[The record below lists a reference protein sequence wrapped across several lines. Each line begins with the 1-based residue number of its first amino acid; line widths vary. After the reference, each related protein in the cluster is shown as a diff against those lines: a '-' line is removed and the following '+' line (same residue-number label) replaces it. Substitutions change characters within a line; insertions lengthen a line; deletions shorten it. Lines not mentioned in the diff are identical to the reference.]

1 MTVKQIKQKGGIIIA
16 TGHVR
21 QRTSKSGERTYQ
33 IVIEMG
39 RQDPLTGKRSR
50 EYHTFHGNRKQAEM
64 RLREMLHQYDNNL
77 YANDHNMT
85 LEELMKIWIT
95 NYKSQNLKPSTLER
109 YREQIN
115 WYIVPM
121 LGKYPLHNLTIQLIQ
136 KWVSDIYEH
145 PPTKKNSGKKL
156 APKTVRN
163 IFLNLKSALDYA
175 VKLKMIQSNPCD
187 HVELP
192 KVVQKE
198 VEAFDEDE
206 IATILSLSKGTD
218 LYFPIYL
225 LLNTGM
231 RRGELL
237 GLKWKNVH
245 LEEGYIE
252 IVETKLSV
260 CGNEITDTPK
270 SRNSKRRIPIG
281 ENLKNEF
288 KKYHLRCCE
297 IFLKQGKRVKPDDY
311 VICRSD
317 GTFYEPNSFTRA
329 WSRFLEKNGIRHLKL
344 HGLRHTS
351 ATLLLKGGIDVKT
364 ISTRLGHADPT
375 LVLTTYGHTL
385 DSMSRNAADQI
396 DSMLHRSK
404 DFAV

>member
-1 MTVKQIKQKGGIIIA
+1 M
-16 TGHVR
+16 R
-21 QRTSKSGERTYQ
+21 
-33 IVIEMG
+33 M
-39 RQDPLTGKRSR
+39 R
-50 EYHTFHGNRKQAEM
+50 E
-64 RLREMLHQYDNNL
+64 LLHQYDNNL
-77 YANDHNMT
+77 YASDHNMT
-85 LEELMKIWIT
+85 LTELMKIWIT
-95 NYKSQNLKPSTLER
+95 NYKAQNLKPSTLER
-109 YREQIN
+109 YREQIA
-115 WYIVPM
+115 WYIEPM
-121 LGKYPLHNLTIQLIQ
+121 LGKYPLHNLTPQLIQ
-136 KWVSDIYEH
+136 KWVSDVYEK

-163 IFLNLKSALDYA
+163 IFLNLKAALDYA

-206 IATILSLSKGTD
+206 IASILSHAEGTD
-218 LYFPIYL
+218 LYFPIL
-225 LLNTGM
+225 LLVNTGM

-237 GLKWKNVH
+237 GLKWKHVH
-245 LEEGYIE
+245 LDESYIE
-252 IVETKLSV
+252 VVETKLSV

-270 SRNSKRRIPIG
+270 SKSSKRRIPIG
-281 ENLKNEF
+281 DNMMQEF
-288 KKYHLRCCE
+288 RKYRFKCE
-297 IFLKQGKRVKPDDY
+297 KIFLMHGKRVQPDDY

-351 ATLLLKGGIDVKT
+351 ATLLLKGGVDVKT

-396 DSMLHRSK
+396 DSMIKSST
-404 DFAV
+404 DVAV

>member
-1 MTVKQIKQKGGIIIA
+1 MA
-16 TGHVR
+16 TGHIR
-21 QRTSKSGERTYQ
+21 QRTTKSGKKTYQ
-33 IVIEMG
+33 IVIETG
-39 RQDPLTGKRSR
+39 RQDPVTGKRSR
-50 EYHTFHGNRKQAEM
+50 EYVTVQGNRKQAEM
-64 RLREMLHQYDNNL
+64 HMRELLHQYDNNL
-77 YANDHNMT
+77 YASDHNMT
-85 LEELMKIWIT
+85 LSELMKVWIT
-95 NYKSQNLKPSTLER
+95 NYKAQNLKPSTLER
-109 YREQIN
+109 YREQIA
-115 WYIVPM
+115 WYIEPM
-121 LGKYPLHNLTIQLIQ
+121 LGKYPLHNLTPQLIQ
-136 KWVSDIYEH
+136 KWVTDIYEH

-163 IFLNLKSALDYA
+163 IFLNLKAALDYA

-206 IATILSLSKGTD
+206 IASILSHAEGTD

-237 GLKWKNVH
+237 GLKWKHVH
-245 LEEGYIE
+245 LDEGYIDV
-252 IVETKLSV
+252 VETKLSV

-270 SRNSKRRIPIG
+270 SKSSKRRIPIG
-281 ENLKNEF
+281 GNMMKEF
-288 KKYHLRCCE
+288 KSYRLRCE
-297 IFLKQGKRVKPDDY
+297 KIFLTRGRRVQPDDY

-317 GTFYEPNSFTRA
+317 GTFYEPNSFTHA

-351 ATLLLKGGIDVKT
+351 ATLLLKGGVDVKT

-385 DSMSRNAADQI
+385 DSMSLNAAVQI
-396 DSMLHRSK
+396 DSMLQNSK
-404 DFAV
+404 GCAV